1 MCFRK
6 YLLFLTMLAQS
17 YLIQA
22 RIPAMGAQIG
32 AQTLPNISNVMNIIG
47 IYPNPAVDYII
58 IEIKKSQLQNARFIL
73 TSMIGNKIEVTP
85 ETLGDGKFRIDLMGF
100 PTGFYFL
107 VIQDDISQFKKALR
121 FLIK

>member
-1 MCFRK
+1 MWFKK
-6 YLLFLTMLAQS
+6 YLLFLIMLIQS
-17 YLIQA
+17 YLLQA

-32 AQTLPNISNVMNIIG
+32 VQALPNNSNVMNIIG

>member
-32 AQTLPNISNVMNIIG
+32 VQTLPNISYVMNIIG

-107 VIQDDISQFKKALR
+107 IIQDDLLQFKKAFR

>member
-1 MCFRK
+1 
-6 YLLFLTMLAQS
+6 MLAQS

-22 RIPAMGAQIG
+22 RIPANGAQIG
-32 AQTLPNISNVMNIIG
+32 VQALPNNSNVMNIIG

-107 VIQDDISQFKKALR
+107 IIQDDLLQFKKAFR